1 MEISAAQFF
10 EIWHHYDSDGDS
22 FSLRGG
28 GGAGEEGGEPRGAGR
43 GAGSPWPGR
52 EQPVRDPP
60 AGAGGWRE
68 SLEGAVTLSVV
79 GNGFMDG
86 KELQNFI
93 QELQQARKKAG
104 LVG

>member
-1 MEISAAQFF
+1 MTA
-10 EIWHHYDSDGDS
+10 
-22 FSLRGG
+22 
-28 GGAGEEGGEPRGAGR
+28 
-43 GAGSPWPGR
+43 
-52 EQPVRDPP
+52 
-60 AGAGGWRE
+60 
-68 SLEGAVTLSVV
+68 AVTLSVV

>member
-1 MEISAAQFF
+1 MPGEARRELVRRAAT
-10 EIWHHYDSDGDS
+10 DGS
-22 FSLRGG
+22 ETSLAALKS
-28 GGAGEEGGEPRGAGR
+28 GA
-43 GAGSPWPGR
+43 
-52 EQPVRDPP
+52 
-60 AGAGGWRE
+60 
-68 SLEGAVTLSVV
+68 SLEGAVTATVTLSVV

>member
-1 MEISAAQFF
+1 M
-10 EIWHHYDSDGDS
+10 
-22 FSLRGG
+22 R
-28 GGAGEEGGEPRGAGR
+28 GEPLA
-43 GAGSPWPGR
+43 GR
-52 EQPVRDPP
+52 EQPGRRRPCRR
-60 AGAGGWRE
+60 WRTERE
-68 SLEGAVTLSVV
+68 SLEGAVTAAVTLSVV